1 MKFYLIGIKGSGMA
15 GLCHILLDDGYEVTG
30 LDVDNYIFT
39 QDNLIKRG
47 VKIHSLNDTSFK
59 DNYFVIVGHAFKDD
73 FLLKQLNKDNIPY
86 LEYHKF
92 LSFYFNKN
100 KLISICGSHGKTT
113 MVGLLSC
120 YDNVSFLRGDGYGK
134 KVNNEKYIF
143 LESCEYQDHFLAYS
157 PKFTIITNIDYDHVD
172 YFLHEE
178 DYINSFRKFAKKVH
192 YGLINYN
199 DSFKINNP
207 YFFTYGLDDRADFYA
222 EDYIFDENGIKGKIY
237 FQTEFIAEFNYHH
250 LFGLPLIEDI
260 VGVVSFYYLM
270 HEDVNK
276 VLNNINKFIMAKN
289 RFNITNKKQYILIED
304 YAHHPHQL
312 KVNLDNINVM
322 YKDYVH
328 IGIFKPDR
336 ISRFIKFKE
345 DFKDVLN
352 QYDLSFILDFNDKKY
367 VEELKSIINNKII
380 YLHDLKKI
388 QNYLSEDK
396 KYVFSLMSSKNLDDI
411 KRIIEKYFLKLD

>member
-1 MKFYLIGIKGSGMA
+1 
-15 GLCHILLDDGYEVTG
+15 
-30 LDVDNYIFT
+30 
-39 QDNLIKRG
+39 
-47 VKIHSLNDTSFK
+47 
-59 DNYFVIVGHAFKDD
+59 
-73 FLLKQLNKDNIPY
+73 
-86 LEYHKF
+86 
-92 LSFYFNKN
+92 
-100 KLISICGSHGKTT
+100 
-113 MVGLLSC
+113 
-120 YDNVSFLRGDGYGK
+120 
-134 KVNNEKYIF
+134 
-143 LESCEYQDHFLAYS
+143 
-157 PKFTIITNIDYDHVD
+157 
-172 YFLHEE
+172 
-178 DYINSFRKFAKKVH
+178 
-192 YGLINYN
+192 
-199 DSFKINNP
+199 
-207 YFFTYGLDDRADFYA
+207 
-222 EDYIFDENGIKGKIY
+222 
-237 FQTEFIAEFNYHH
+237 
-250 LFGLPLIEDI
+250 
-260 VGVVSFYYLM
+260 M

-411 KRIIEKYFLKLD
+411 KRIIEKYFLKLN

>member
-1 MKFYLIGIKGSGMA
+1 MKSLYCNYL
-15 GLCHILLDDGYEVTG
+15 Y
-30 LDVDNYIFT
+30 
-39 QDNLIKRG
+39 
-47 VKIHSLNDTSFK
+47 K
-59 DNYFVIVGHAFKDD
+59 D
-73 FLLKQLNKDNIPY
+73 
-86 LEYHKF
+86 
-92 LSFYFNKN
+92 S
-100 KLISICGSHGKTT
+100 
-113 MVGLLSC
+113 
-120 YDNVSFLRGDGYGK
+120 R
-134 KVNNEKYIF
+134 
-143 LESCEYQDHFLAYS
+143 
-157 PKFTIITNIDYDHVD
+157 
-172 YFLHEE
+172 
-178 DYINSFRKFAKKVH
+178 
-192 YGLINYN
+192 
-199 DSFKINNP
+199 
-207 YFFTYGLDDRADFYA
+207 
-222 EDYIFDENGIKGKIY
+222 DYIFDENCIKGKIY

-367 VEELKSIINNKII
+367 VEELKSIVNNKII

-388 QNYLSEDK
+388 QNYLSRDK